1 MQFFF
6 NYCENI
12 LKEKTGFQKWNYCV
26 LRGPCLT
33 GYPKQRTGLCSP
45 QAVPCWAP
53 RGTRH
58 ASVQLALQSSAQEL
72 VSFDS

>member
-45 QAVPCWAP
+45 RPYPAGLPEVPDTPRSSWLCKAVL
-53 RGTRH
+53 RN
-58 ASVQLALQSSAQEL
+58 
-72 VSFDS
+72 